1 MKRNEWLWSL
11 AGFAFVSLGG
21 TLLHYLYNWTGQ
33 STLVAPFS
41 GINESTWEH
50 MKLLFWPLFVFALI
64 QAPHFKQYKSFWCVK
79 LLGTVVGIFSIPV
92 LFYTYNGTIGKSPD
106 WINIV
111 IFFVSAAITFILETI
126 LLKKDSLPCRRPW
139 LAVAVFCVIGTLFV
153 AFTFI
158 TPRLPLFMDPVTGTY
173 GR

>member
-50 MKLLFWPLFVFALI
+50 MKLLFWPLFVFVLI
-64 QAPHFKQYKSFWCVK
+64 QTPHFKQYKSFWCVK
-79 LLGTVVGIFSIPV
+79 LLGTVFGICSIPV
-92 LFYTYNGTIGKSPD
+92 LFYSYHCEI
-106 WINIV
+106 
-111 IFFVSAAITFILETI
+111 E
-126 LLKKDSLPCRRPW
+126 
-139 LAVAVFCVIGTLFV
+139 
-153 AFTFI
+153 
-158 TPRLPLFMDPVTGTY
+158 
-173 GR
+173 